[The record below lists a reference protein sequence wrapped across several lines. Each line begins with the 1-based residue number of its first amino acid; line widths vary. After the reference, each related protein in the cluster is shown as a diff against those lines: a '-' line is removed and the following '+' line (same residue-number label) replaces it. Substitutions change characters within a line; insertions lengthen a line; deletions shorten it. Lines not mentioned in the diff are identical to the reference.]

1 MRQIDPIYSPV
12 DLFPAPSGETPVGW
26 FTPFHANMIIR
37 LVGNK
42 EMEANQKL
50 VFSLFVAAIQLIRES
65 RLRPRLMDS
74 IYNFMNIGIIIFSS
88 ANEAG
93 PEA

>member
-1 MRQIDPIYSPV
+1 
-12 DLFPAPSGETPVGW
+12 
-26 FTPFHANMIIR
+26 MIIR

-50 VFSLFVAAIQLIRES
+50 VFSLFMAAIQLIRES

-74 IYNFMNIGIIIFSS
+74 IYNFMNIGIMISS
-88 ANEAG
+88 VPMRHLNRNCTRKTNGNARLPSMGWFRERKRRG
-93 PEA
+93 G